1 MITCNLMGGLGNQI
15 FQIFATIAFAIKSN
29 NNFRFLVVDQLGGGS
44 GTTLR
49 YTYWNTFFS
58 SLKPV
63 LTNIFPQMETIK
75 ENGFKYN
82 DIPTVNLFNKNVM
95 LYGYFQSYKYFQN
108 YYEPICRMI
117 KLDDMKENIIKKYNI
132 NPNYLNNSISMH
144 FRLGDYK
151 IVSDFHPI
159 MPYEYYKK
167 SLSHFKNITDSNH
180 DLNILFFCEDEDI
193 DIVTNTINKLQND
206 FPNYTFERKYS
217 HLEDWE
223 QMLLMSLC
231 AHNIIANS
239 SFSWW
244 AAYFNSNVDKIV
256 CYPSVWFGEKANI
269 DTSDL
274 CPTKW
279 KKIQA

>member
-29 NNFRFLVVDQLGGGS
+29 NKFRFILVDKLGGGS

-167 SLSHFKNITDSNH
+167 SLSHFKNITDINH

>member
-1 MITCNLMGGLGNQI
+1 
-15 FQIFATIAFAIKSN
+15 
-29 NNFRFLVVDQLGGGS
+29 
-44 GTTLR
+44 
-49 YTYWNTFFS
+49 
-58 SLKPV
+58 
-63 LTNIFPQMETIK
+63 METIK

-274 CPTKW
+274 CPKKW

>member
-29 NNFRFLVVDQLGGGS
+29 NNFRFLLVDKLGGGS

-49 YTYWNTFFS
+49 YTYWNNFFS

-63 LTNIFPQMETIK
+63 LTNIFPQMETIR

-82 DIPTVNLFNKNVM
+82 DIPTINLFNKNIM

-108 YYEPICRMI
+108 YYETICRMI
-117 KLDDMKENIIKKYNI
+117 KLNEMKEGIIKKYNI
-132 NPNYLNNSISMH
+132 NPYYLDNSTSMH

-151 IVSDFHPI
+151 KVSEFHPI

-167 SLSHFKNITDSNH
+167 SLSHIKNITDSNH

-193 DIVTNTINKLQND
+193 DMVTDNINRLQND
-206 FPNYTFERKYS
+206 FPNFTFERKYS

-274 CPTKW
+274 CPKKW
-279 KKIQA
+279 KKIQV

>member
-29 NNFRFLVVDQLGGGS
+29 NKFRFILVDKLGGGS

-58 SLKPV
+58 SLKHV

-82 DIPTVNLFNKNVM
+82 DITTVNLFNKNVM

-167 SLSHFKNITDSNH
+167 SLSHFKNITDINH